1 VFDLSVLLGGQF
13 VIHRVL
19 HRCISGLDWPIVK
32 GDLIRDWD
40 DFVFRLDESCKF
52 VLFAWIS
59 GLTLMAIL
67 LWFSALLSSY
77 YQMWNSIPK
86 LAPRMWQASR
96 IDRDAGG

>member
-1 VFDLSVLLGGQF
+1 MSGQF
-13 VIHRVL
+13 VIHDVL

-40 DFVFRLDESCKF
+40 NFVFRLDESCGF

-67 LWFSALLSSY
+67 L
-77 YQMWNSIPK
+77 
-86 LAPRMWQASR
+86 
-96 IDRDAGG
+96 